1 MTIPKLVHTLA
12 RAIVFIV
19 SICSRGFAAAVAAAF
34 ATPAQSGFKALLQ
47 ASVQAGS
54 PPGPGSRRIC
64 WIPMC
69 IVQCQSARSDGALKL
84 ERHASAPWPGPAP
97 IFPGAR
103 DCPSAPTRRRHS
115 GVMAALIA
123 PKSTPSPSS
132 RRSIEFCLR
141 SSVSSDNENL
151 RPLRFRLAAGPA
163 GLGRAC
169 TRPLLV

>member
-19 SICSRGFAAAVAAAF
+19 SICSRGFAAAVAA
-34 ATPAQSGFKALLQ
+34 TPAQSGKLVARR
-47 ASVQAGS
+47 ARAAGTQL
-54 PPGPGSRRIC
+54 GICWRWSRRALC
-64 WIPMC
+64 
-69 IVQCQSARSDGALKL
+69 SAR
-84 ERHASAPWPGPAP
+84 ERHASAPWRGPGP